1 MLFHIVDDD
10 RYQTALSYIFTLL
23 GPGGWFIFSD
33 QLSFP
38 RAIEISRHFHGRVKT
53 AFGIGTNL
61 TNDVGCEA
69 LNIVIKMTECNGQ
82 PVAKVS
88 DSPGKTMCKDEGYLA
103 YLRQV
108 FGLAPPV
115 PR

>member
-1 MLFHIVDDD
+1 VDP
-10 RYQTALSYIFTLL
+10 RSKT
-23 GPGGWFIFSD
+23 FIFSD

-61 TNDVGCEA
+61 TNDVGRDA

-108 FGLAPPV
+108 FGLALPV